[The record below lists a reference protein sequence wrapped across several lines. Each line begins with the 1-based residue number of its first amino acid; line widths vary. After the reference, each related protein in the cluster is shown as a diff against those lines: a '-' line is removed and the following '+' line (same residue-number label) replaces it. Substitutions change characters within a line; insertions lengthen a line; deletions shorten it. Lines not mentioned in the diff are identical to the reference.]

1 VEYAEY
7 YLRLVEFA
15 HAYAA
20 FRGKLAAGGR
30 PLLIVTY
37 GDHQPSF
44 TRQLLARAD
53 ADDRLFRTFYAI
65 DPVNMA
71 LPSGFSAPRDMDA
84 VFLGTMALAAAGLPF
99 DDIFATRASLLS
111 ECGVDY
117 YAAASVRKRQ
127 FHRLLLERGCLDLP
141 R

>member
-1 VEYAEY
+1 
-7 YLRLVEFA
+7 
-15 HAYAA
+15 
-20 FRGKLAAGGR
+20 
-30 PLLIVTY
+30 
-37 GDHQPSF
+37 
-44 TRQLLARAD
+44 
-53 ADDRLFRTFYAI
+53 
-65 DPVNMA
+65 
-71 LPSGFSAPRDMDA
+71 MDA